1 MRDRKQRLNWIENL
15 IGTSYRET
23 ERDNALVIP
32 TSSGDMAIAFASIVE
47 VVPASRV
54 QPLALLPDEFCGVLH
69 RGNDLVPVVD
79 TGGRGASQGH
89 VVLTEGRGCP
99 IGFKFSGTPSV
110 VNLDETEYA
119 ALAIE
124 RRPAIPA
131 DAIPLLDIDAV
142 VDALLGLD

>member
-15 IGTSYRET
+15 IGTSYREI

-32 TSSGDMAIAFASIVE
+32 TSSGDMAIAFSSIVE

-79 TGGRGASQGH
+79 TGGRGA
-89 VVLTEGRGCP
+89 
-99 IGFKFSGTPSV
+99 
-110 VNLDETEYA
+110 A
-119 ALAIE
+119 
-124 RRPAIPA
+124 RRRAMSCSPKDA
-131 DAIPLLDIDAV
+131 DAR
-142 VDALLGLD
+142 